1 MKAINCEKSK
11 NAAPEAVKR
20 LWLLLL
26 IVLPVASFGLGL
38 RFLERTR
45 IDSPYRYNLVRSSS
59 GTVTLE
65 LGQEISF
72 YQQRIRQNPDAGLD
86 RALLATAY
94 LKMARAS
101 GDVSWYLLA
110 EQSAQESLTK
120 LPFNNEGAVLALA
133 KVAEARH
140 DFAKAIELAQKAPS
154 DNALGILV
162 TANLAMGKVDKANQ
176 AAETL
181 VKRVP
186 TIGAL
191 TLHALVK
198 VAQGKDKEAIQNLQQ
213 AIAAEEAG
221 ETGSSVWA
229 RSLLGRLYYRQGQLE
244 QARTLY
250 QEALRIT
257 PQYPPA
263 LLNLAQLEIRVG
275 NYKAAERLYS
285 QFFQLVSKSPTVYD
299 HVVWRGMARVQDLQ
313 GNFAEAKKWRS
324 QAEAKLR
331 EDLVGFGHRKELA
344 QLLLEGDRPESVAEA
359 LKLMRAEVRDRRD
372 TETLATLALALGRS
386 GRWQEA
392 QQVMNEARRWGIR
405 DASILH
411 QAGTIERE
419 LGNTFQANQFFRLAQ
434 EIDPQFNTQA
444 QKALGLGVGLGVN

>member
-1 MKAINCEKSK
+1 MKAIKSK
-11 NAAPEAVKR
+11 VAVPEATNF

-26 IVLPVASFGLGL
+26 IMLPIAGIWLGS
-38 RFLERTR
+38 RVVDRTKPN
-45 IDSPYRYNLVRSSS
+45 SPYHYNLIRPSS

-65 LGQEISF
+65 LGKEISF
-72 YQQRIRQNPDAGLD
+72 YQRRIRQNPDGGLD
-86 RALLATAY
+86 RASLATAY

-110 EQSAQESLTK
+110 EEAAQQSLAK
-120 LPFNNEGAVLALA
+120 LPFNNAGAVLASA

-140 DFAKAIELAQKAPS
+140 DFTKAIDLAQKAPS

-162 TANLAMGKVDKANQ
+162 TANLAMGNVDKANQ

-186 TIGAL
+186 TIGSL
-191 TLHALVK
+191 TLYALVK
-198 VAQGKDKEAIQNLQQ
+198 VAQGKDKEAIQNFQQ
-213 AIAAEEAG
+213 AIASEEPG

-229 RSLLGRLYYRQGQLE
+229 RVLLGRLYYQQGQLE

-257 PQYPPA
+257 PQYSPA

-275 NYKAAERLYS
+275 NYKAAEKLYS

-299 HVVWRGMARVQDLQ
+299 HVVWRGMARVQNLQ
-313 GNFAEAKKWRS
+313 GNFAEAKKWQS

-344 QLLLEGDRPESVAEA
+344 QLLLESDRSESVAEA
-359 LKLMRAEVRDRRD
+359 LTLMQEEVRDRRD

-419 LGNTFQANQFFRLAQ
+419 LDNTFQANQFFRLAQ

>member
-1 MKAINCEKSK
+1 MKAIK
-11 NAAPEAVKR
+11 NKIAVPEATN
-20 LWLLLL
+20 LLCLLLL
-26 IVLPVASFGLGL
+26 IVLPVAGIWLGS
-38 RFLERTR
+38 RFLNRTR
-45 IDSPYRYNLVRSSS
+45 LDSPYRYNLIRSSS

-65 LGQEISF
+65 LGKEISF
-72 YQQRIRQNPDAGLD
+72 YQQRIRQNPDGGLD

-110 EQSAQESLTK
+110 EQAAQESLAK

-162 TANLAMGKVDKANQ
+162 TANLATGKVDKANQ

-186 TIGAL
+186 TLGSL
-191 TLHALVK
+191 TLQALVE

-213 AIAAEEAG
+213 AIAIEEPG

-229 RSLLGRLYYRQGQLE
+229 RVLLGRLYYRQGQLE

-257 PQYPPA
+257 PQYSPA

-275 NYKAAERLYS
+275 NYKAAEKLYG

-299 HVVWRGMARVQDLQ
+299 HVVWRGMARVQNLQ
-313 GNFAEAKKWRS
+313 GNFAEAKKWQS
-324 QAEAKLR
+324 QAIAKLR

-344 QLLLEGDRPESVAEA
+344 QLLLESDRKESVAEA
-359 LKLMRAEVRDRRD
+359 LTLMQEEVRDRRD

-419 LGNTFQANQFFRLAQ
+419 LDNTSQANQFFRLAQ

>member
-1 MKAINCEKSK
+1 MKAIK
-11 NAAPEAVKR
+11 NKIAVPEATNL

-26 IVLPVASFGLGL
+26 IVLPVAGIWLGS
-38 RFLERTR
+38 RFLDRTR
-45 IDSPYRYNLVRSSS
+45 LDSPYRYNLIRSSS

-65 LGQEISF
+65 LGKEISF
-72 YQQRIRQNPDAGLD
+72 YQQRIRQNPDGGLD

-110 EQSAQESLTK
+110 EQAAQESLAK

-162 TANLAMGKVDKANQ
+162 TANLATGKVDKANQ

-186 TIGAL
+186 TLGSL
-191 TLHALVK
+191 TLQALVE

-213 AIAAEEAG
+213 AIAIEESG

-244 QARTLY
+244 QARMLY

-263 LLNLAQLEIRVG
+263 LLNQAQLEIRRG
-275 NYKAAERLYS
+275 NYKAAEKLYS
-285 QFFQLVSKSPTVYD
+285 QFFQLVNKSPTVYD
-299 HVVWRGMARVQDLQ
+299 HVVLRGMARVQDLQ
-313 GNFAEAKKWRS
+313 GDFSEAKKWRT
-324 QAEAKLR
+324 QAEARLR
-331 EDLVGFGHRKELA
+331 EDLIGFGHRRELA
-344 QLLLEGDRPESVAEA
+344 QLLLEGDRPESVAES
-359 LKLMRAEVRDRRD
+359 LTLMQAEVSDRRD
-372 TETLATLALALGRS
+372 AETLATLALALSRS

-392 QQVMNEARRWGIR
+392 QQVMNQARRWGIR
-405 DASILH
+405 DAGIFH
-411 QAGTIERE
+411 QAGIIEQV
-419 LGNTFQANQFFRLAQ
+419 LGNTAQANKFFRLAQ
-434 EIDPQFNTQA
+434 ETDPQFNKQA

>member
-11 NAAPEAVKR
+11 NIAPEAVKR
-20 LWLLLL
+20 SWLLLL
-26 IVLPVASFGLGL
+26 IVLPVVSIGLGL
-38 RFLERTR
+38 DFLDRTR
-45 IDSPYRYNLVRSSS
+45 RDRPYQYNLVRSSS

-65 LGQEISF
+65 LGKEISF
-72 YQQRIRQNPDAGLD
+72 YQQRIRQNPDGGLD

-110 EQSAQESLTK
+110 EQAAQESLGK
-120 LPFNNEGAVLALA
+120 LPFSNEGAILALA

-140 DFAKAIELAQKAPS
+140 DFAKAIELAQKVPS

-162 TANLAMGKVDKANQ
+162 TANLATGKVDKANQ

-186 TIGAL
+186 TLGSL
-191 TLHALVK
+191 TLQALVE

-213 AIAAEEAG
+213 AIAIEESG

-263 LLNLAQLEIRVG
+263 LLNQAQLEIRLG
-275 NYKAAERLYS
+275 NYKAAEKLYS
-285 QFFQLVSKSPTVYD
+285 QFFQLVNKSPTVYD
-299 HVVWRGMARVQDLQ
+299 HVVLRGMARVQDLQ
-313 GNFAEAKKWRS
+313 GDLSTGKKWRS
-324 QAEAKLR
+324 RAEARLR
-331 EDLVGFGHRKELA
+331 EDLVGFGHRRELA
-344 QLLLEGDRPESVAEA
+344 QLLLERDRKESVAEA
-359 LKLMRAEVRDRRD
+359 LTLMQAEVRNRRD
-372 TETLATLALALGRS
+372 AETLATLALALGRS

-392 QQVMNEARRWGIR
+392 QQVMNEARRWGLR
-405 DASILH
+405 DAGIFH
-411 QAGTIERE
+411 QSGTIERE
-419 LGNTFQANQFFRLAQ
+419 LGNTSQANKFFRLAQ
-434 EIDPQFNTQA
+434 EIDPQFNAQA

>member
-1 MKAINCEKSK
+1 MKAIK
-11 NAAPEAVKR
+11 NKIAVPEATN
-20 LWLLLL
+20 LLCLLLL
-26 IVLPVASFGLGL
+26 IVLPVAGIWLGS
-38 RFLERTR
+38 RFLNRTR
-45 IDSPYRYNLVRSSS
+45 LDSPYRYNLIRSSS

-65 LGQEISF
+65 LGKEISF
-72 YQQRIRQNPDAGLD
+72 YQQRIRQNPDGGLD

-110 EQSAQESLTK
+110 EQAAQESLAK
-120 LPFNNEGAVLALA
+120 LPFNNEGAVLTLA

-162 TANLAMGKVDKANQ
+162 TANLATGKVDKANQ

-186 TIGAL
+186 TLGSL
-191 TLHALVK
+191 TLQALVE

-213 AIAAEEAG
+213 AIAIEEPG

-229 RSLLGRLYYRQGQLE
+229 RVLLGRLYYRQGQLE

-257 PQYPPA
+257 PQYSPA

-275 NYKAAERLYS
+275 NYKAAEKLYG

-299 HVVWRGMARVQDLQ
+299 HVVWRGMARVQNLQ
-313 GNFAEAKKWRS
+313 GNFAEAKKWQS
-324 QAEAKLR
+324 QAIAKLR

-344 QLLLEGDRPESVAEA
+344 QLLLESDRKESVAEA
-359 LKLMRAEVRDRRD
+359 LTLMQEEVRDRRD

-419 LGNTFQANQFFRLAQ
+419 LDNTSQANQFFRLAQ

>member
-1 MKAINCEKSK
+1 MKAIKSK
-11 NAAPEAVKR
+11 IAVSEATNL

-26 IVLPVASFGLGL
+26 IVLPVAGIWLGS
-38 RFLERTR
+38 RFLDRTKL
-45 IDSPYRYNLVRSSS
+45 DSPYRYTLIRPLS
-59 GTVTLE
+59 GTVSLE
-65 LGQEISF
+65 LGKEISF
-72 YQQRIRQNPDAGLD
+72 YQQRIRQNPDGGLD
-86 RALLATAY
+86 RAELATVY

-110 EQSAQESLTK
+110 EQSAQESLSK

-140 DFAKAIELAQKAPS
+140 DFAQAIDLTQKAPGN
-154 DNALGILV
+154 NALGILV

-191 TLHALVK
+191 TLHALAK

-250 QEALRIT
+250 LEALRIT

-263 LLNLAQLEIRVG
+263 LLNQAQLEIRLG
-275 NYKAAERLYS
+275 NYKAAESLYS
-285 QFFQLVSKSPTVYD
+285 RFFQFVNKSPTVYD
-299 HVVWRGMARVQDLQ
+299 HVVLRGMARVQDLQ
-313 GNFAEAKKWRS
+313 GDFSIGKKWRS

-331 EDLVGFGHRKELA
+331 EDLVKFGHRRELA

-359 LKLMRAEVRDRRD
+359 LKLMQAEVRDRHD
-372 TETLATLALALGRS
+372 PETLTTLALALGRS
-386 GRWQEA
+386 GRWKEA
-392 QQVMNEARRWGIR
+392 QQVMNQARRWGIR
-405 DASILH
+405 DVGIFH
-411 QAGTIERE
+411 QAGIIEQV
-419 LGNTFQANQFFRLAQ
+419 LGNSSQANKFFQLAQ
-434 EIDPQFNTQA
+434 EIDPQFNEQA
-444 QKALGLGVGLGVN
+444 QKALGLGVGLGEN